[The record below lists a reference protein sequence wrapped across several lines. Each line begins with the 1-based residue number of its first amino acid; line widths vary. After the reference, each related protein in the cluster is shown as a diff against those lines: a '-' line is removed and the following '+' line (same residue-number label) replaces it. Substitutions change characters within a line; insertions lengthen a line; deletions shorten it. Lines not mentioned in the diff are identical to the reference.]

1 MVSFDNTEIAFES
14 KSNTEL
20 TKAYL
25 LFKFIGNK
33 SLVSLSKP
41 FAGIAVRIPFP
52 FKYMIKETIFSH
64 FCGGENIRDCEAT
77 IAHLRKYHV
86 HTILDYSVEGKET
99 EADFDKTTDEII
111 DTQERAAIDDAIPFN
126 VFKLTGIARFA
137 LLEKVS
143 AGEKLTEIEQNELE
157 LVRERVER
165 ICKKA
170 MEVDRSVMMDA
181 EESWIQPIMDDLML
195 EMMLKYNKEKAIVYN
210 TFQMYRHDRLSKLK
224 EMHEKAVKHNF
235 YLGVKLVR
243 GAYMEKERKRASEMN
258 YESPIQK
265 DKTDTD
271 KDYNDA
277 LEFIANNI
285 ARVAVCV
292 GSHNEKSSMYMTE
305 LMEEFSIPKSSSN
318 VYFSQLLG
326 MSDHISFNLSKAGY
340 NVAKYVPYGPVKD
353 VLPYLIRRADENTSV
368 AGQTSRELM
377 LLNKEKKR
385 RVGI

>member
-20 TKAYL
+20 MKAFW

-33 SLVSLSKP
+33 SMVRLSKP

-77 IAHLRKYHV
+77 IAHLSKYDV

-99 EADFDKTTDEII
+99 EEDFERTTEEII

-143 AGEKLTEIEQNELE
+143 VGEKLTENEKHE
-157 LVRERVER
+157 FERVKERVER

-170 MEVDRSVMMDA
+170 NEVDRSVMMDA
-181 EESWIQPIMDDLML
+181 EESWIQPVMDELML
-195 EMMLKYNKEKAIVYN
+195 EMMKKYNTEKAIVYN
-210 TFQMYRHDRLSKLK
+210 TFQMYRHDRLNALK
-224 EMHEKAVKHNF
+224 EVHEEAVKENF

-258 YESPIQK
+258 YASPIQK
-265 DKTDTD
+265 DKEASDR
-271 KDYNDA
+271 DYDA
-277 LEFIANNI
+277 ALLFIAKNI
-285 ARVAVCV
+285 ERIAVCV
-292 GSHNEKSSMYMTE
+292 GSHNEESSMYMTK
-305 LMEEFSIPKSSSN
+305 LMVENNIAKSSSN

-326 MSDHISFNLSKAGY
+326 MSDHISFNLSRAGY

-377 LLNKEKKR
+377 LLSKEKKR
-385 RVGI
+385 RG